1 MGIVILFSTQV
12 NNNNNFAFFYNMPLV
27 VVCGIPSS
35 GKTKRAEELAKYL
48 KEKHNRNVVLI
59 N

>member
-1 MGIVILFSTQV
+1 MGIVILFCTQV

-48 KEKHNRNVVLI
+48 KEKHNHNVVLI